1 MQRSC
6 RAGNKKGMDRKQLL
20 ALGIVLIF
28 LITPIVVL
36 RATNNLAPNHPQ
48 RTTPIRIA
56 CVGDSITQ
64 ITKYTADL
72 QAMLGSNYT
81 VGNFGVSGSTVS
93 LSTYKP
99 YMNQPEFQDAENF
112 QPDVV
117 VIMLG
122 TNDAHDDLQQYI
134 GTFDDDYYSLIDSFQ
149 NLTNNPQ
156 VWIVESPP
164 VYSNTMG
171 ISPNFFSDKVIP
183 HIQNVANQEDVPII
197 DVYDAFGN
205 HSDYTGD
212 GIHPNDDGAALIAF
226 QVYDALTPWEDTY
239 SSSS

>member
-1 MQRSC
+1 MN
-6 RAGNKKGMDRKQLL
+6 AKMLL
-20 ALGIVLIF
+20 ALGIALIF

-36 RATNNLAPNHPQ
+36 RATNSLTPNHSDT
-48 RTTPIRIA
+48 TTPIRVA

-64 ITKYTADL
+64 VTKYTTDL

-99 YMNQPEFQDAENF
+99 YMKQQEFQDAENF

-156 VWIVESPP
+156 VWVVESPP
-164 VYSNTMG
+164 VYSNTLG
-171 ISPNFFSDKVIP
+171 ISPDFFSNNVIP
-183 HIQNVANQEDVPII
+183 HIQYVASQEDVPTI
-197 DVYDAFGN
+197 DVFTVFGN

-212 GIHPNDDGAALIAF
+212 GIHPNDDGAALIAS
-226 QVYDALTPWEDTY
+226 QVYDAITPGEDTHL
-239 SSSS
+239 SSS

>member
-1 MQRSC
+1 MDT
-6 RAGNKKGMDRKQLL
+6 KKLL
-20 ALGIVLIF
+20 ALGIALIF
-28 LITPIVVL
+28 IITPIVVL
-36 RATNNLAPNHPQ
+36 RATNNLAPNLPR
-48 RTTPIRIA
+48 RTTPIRVA

-99 YMNQPEFQDAENF
+99 YMKQPEFQDAENF

-134 GTFDDDYYSLIDSFQ
+134 GTFDDDYFSLIDSFQ

-164 VYSNTMG
+164 VYSNTLG
-171 ISPNFFSDKVIP
+171 INPDFFSNKVIP
-183 HIQNVANQEDVPII
+183 HIQCVANQEEVPTI
-197 DVYDAFGN
+197 DVYGVFGN

-212 GIHPNDDGAALIAF
+212 GIHPNDDGAALIAS
-226 QVYDALTPWEDTY
+226 QVYDAITPYDDGSTTTNLND
-239 SSSS
+239 SS

>member
-1 MQRSC
+1 
-6 RAGNKKGMDRKQLL
+6 
-20 ALGIVLIF
+20 
-28 LITPIVVL
+28 
-36 RATNNLAPNHPQ
+36 
-48 RTTPIRIA
+48 
-56 CVGDSITQ
+56 
-64 ITKYTADL
+64 
-72 QAMLGSNYT
+72 MLGSNYT

-99 YMNQPEFQDAENF
+99 YMKQPEFQDAENF

-149 NLTNNPQ
+149 NLTNNPH

-164 VYSNTMG
+164 VYSNTLG
-171 ISPNFFSDKVIP
+171 ISPDFFSGQVIP
-183 HIQNVANQEDVPII
+183 HIQNVANQEEVPTI
-197 DVYDAFGN
+197 DVYGVFGN

-212 GIHPNDDGAALIAF
+212 GIHPNDDGAALIAS
-226 QVYDALTPWEDTY
+226 QVYDAITPYDAGLTTSNSND
-239 SSSS
+239 SS

>member
-1 MQRSC
+1 MD
-6 RAGNKKGMDRKQLL
+6 KKKLL
-20 ALGIVLIF
+20 ALGIALIF
-28 LITPIVVL
+28 IITPIVML
-36 RATNNLAPNHPQ
+36 RATNNLAPNIPKQ
-48 RTTPIRIA
+48 TDPIRIA

-64 ITKYTADL
+64 ITKYTADM
-72 QAMLGSNYT
+72 QVMLGSNYT

-99 YMNQPEFQDAENF
+99 YMKQPEFQDAENF

-134 GTFDDDYYSLIDSFQ
+134 GTFDDDYYSLVDSFQ

-164 VYSNTMG
+164 VYSNTLG
-171 ISPNFFSDKVIP
+171 ISPDFFNGQVIP
-183 HIQNVANQEDVPII
+183 HIQHVASQEEVPTI
-197 DVYDAFGN
+197 DVYDVFGN

-212 GIHPNDDGAALIAF
+212 GIHPNDDGAALIAS
-226 QVYDALTPWEDTY
+226 QVYDAIAPICDAGSTTLNFND
-239 SSSS
+239 SS

>member
-1 MQRSC
+1 
-6 RAGNKKGMDRKQLL
+6 MDRKKLL
-20 ALGIVLIF
+20 ALGIALVF

-36 RATNNLAPNHPQ
+36 RATNILAPNHPQ

-99 YMNQPEFQDAENF
+99 YMKQPQFQDAEDF
-112 QPDVV
+112 EPDIV

-134 GTFDDDYYSLIDSFQ
+134 GTFDSDYSALVDSFQ
-149 NLTNNPQ
+149 NLTNSPQ

-164 VYSNTMG
+164 VYSNTLG
-171 ISPNFFSDKVIP
+171 ISPDFFSGQVIP
-183 HIQNVANQEDVPII
+183 HIQNVANQEEVPTIN
-197 DVYDAFGN
+197 VYGVFGN

-212 GIHPNDDGAALIAF
+212 GIHPNDDGAALIAS
-226 QVYDALTPWEDTY
+226 QVYDAITPYDTGSTIANFND
-239 SSSS
+239 SS

>member
-1 MQRSC
+1 
-6 RAGNKKGMDRKQLL
+6 MDRKKLL
-20 ALGIVLIF
+20 ALGIALIF
-28 LITPIVVL
+28 IITPIVML
-36 RATNNLAPNHPQ
+36 RATNNLAPNLSK
-48 RTTPIRIA
+48 RTTPIRVA

-99 YMNQPEFQDAENF
+99 YMKQPQFQDAEDF

-117 VIMLG
+117 IIMLG

-164 VYSNTMG
+164 VYRNTMG
-171 ISPNFFSDKVIP
+171 ISPDFFSGQVIP
-183 HIQNVANQEDVPII
+183 HIQHVANQEDVPTI
-197 DVYDAFGN
+197 DVYNVFGN
-205 HSDYTGD
+205 HSEYTGD
-212 GIHPNDDGAALIAF
+212 GIHPNDDGASVIAA
-226 QVYDALTPWEDTY
+226 QVYDAITLGEDTY

>member
-1 MQRSC
+1 MD
-6 RAGNKKGMDRKQLL
+6 KKKLL
-20 ALGIVLIF
+20 ALGIALIF
-28 LITPIVVL
+28 LVTPIVVL

-99 YMNQPEFQDAENF
+99 YMKQPQFQDAENF

-134 GTFDDDYYSLIDSFQ
+134 GTFDGDYSALVDSFQ

-164 VYSNTMG
+164 VYSNTLG
-171 ISPNFFSDKVIP
+171 ISPDFFSDQVIP
-183 HIQNVANQEDVPII
+183 HIQHVASQEDVPTI
-197 DVYDAFGN
+197 DVYDVFGN

-212 GIHPNDDGAALIAF
+212 GIHPNDDGAALIAS
-226 QVYDALTPWEDTY
+226 QVYDAITPIYDDGSTTANSNN
-239 SSSS
+239 SS